1 MKFQRVG
8 IDRRTCCKE
17 NAGVRWGQSKVQ
29 ERAFLKRDL
38 HSSLLSHRIL
48 RKSDAKFLPVSTTR
62 AERIL
67 EGGVSCEARTQGIR
81 LKTLKSPPFP
91 SSPLY
96 LQSSLPC
103 GTLCFATICYLFL
116 SHSVSLLL
124 SFSPLR
130 DQSSGDCLL
139 DGARARR
146 TAKRNQNP
154 NNKRNLKLRVPV

>member
-1 MKFQRVG
+1 MKFQRVR
-8 IDRRTCCKE
+8 IDRRTCCIE
-17 NAGVRWGQSKVQ
+17 NGSRWQGGGVESI

-48 RKSDAKFLPVSTTR
+48 RRSDAKFLPVSTAR

-67 EGGVSCEARTQGIR
+67 EGEVSCETRTQGIR
-81 LKTLKSPPFP
+81 LKTLKSPPF
-91 SSPLY
+91 SSPPLY
-96 LQSSLPC
+96 LQPSLPC
-103 GTLCFATICYLFL
+103 GTLCFATICF
-116 SHSVSLLL
+116 LL

-139 DGARARR
+139 DGAGARR

-154 NNKRNLKLRVPV
+154 NNKRNLKLHVPV